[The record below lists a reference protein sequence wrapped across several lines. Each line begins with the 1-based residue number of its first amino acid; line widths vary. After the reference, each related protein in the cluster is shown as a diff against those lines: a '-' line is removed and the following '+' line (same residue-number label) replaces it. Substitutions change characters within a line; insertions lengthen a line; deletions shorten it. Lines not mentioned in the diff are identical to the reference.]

1 MSANSLINT
10 YYGPTASLKWEQNL
24 TAPLRGDGETE
35 KEEEKCLQLI
45 QMDSRT
51 SLVGFSYSGIQ
62 FDQRDWR
69 GLDPVK

>member
-24 TAPLRGDGETE
+24 TVPSWGDGETE
-35 KEEEKCLQLI
+35 EEEKCLPLI

-62 FDQRDWR
+62 FDRRDWR
-69 GLDPVK
+69 GLDPVE